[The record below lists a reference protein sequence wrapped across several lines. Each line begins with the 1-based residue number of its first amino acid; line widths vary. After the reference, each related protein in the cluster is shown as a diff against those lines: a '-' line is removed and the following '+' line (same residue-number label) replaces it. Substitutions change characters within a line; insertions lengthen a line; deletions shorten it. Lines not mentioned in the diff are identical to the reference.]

1 MKIGILPYQPQDIV
15 HGNSNKLSRP
25 HWPVTQ
31 ETHEILNGAQKFE
44 KPEDIPLNRRHFVYR
59 PCGANPLF
67 TELGYCC
74 TEYPIKRPGINLM
87 DRSDG
92 ISVAKGDNCCVSV
105 AKSMGWRTARSD
117 VCIKEGLT
125 YWEVEV
131 VLGGAPMDFAEADS
145 LQRRKELLNETPHL
159 RLGIS
164 KREASLESPVGF
176 DSYGY
181 GVRDSSLESIH
192 EGKVTQV
199 LNTQVLKPGD
209 RIGFLLQLPSAQR
222 QIQQAE
228 EYTKRRLDALTQ
240 SIQNSSHEYEHVKKR
255 AKTTNKDFQIALLK
269 DVDHTNVVRDH
280 IAIRYKNQLF
290 FEATDYIKTTKPEYY
305 SGDKRE
311 RQDYYRLEDSFLAV
325 YLNGQP
331 LGDAFRDLNPFLP
344 PFSELQYN
352 EKFYF
357 GYWKNGIPTEDP
369 HQHSKRTGL
378 LLRNKYVNNSKLGYY
393 PTVSCFNGGTAR
405 LIATKEDCKYY
416 EHLKKPAKLL
426 DELFAEQI
434 AEDIVWD
441 IIDEIEEEFSE
452 EKRGQ

>member
-1 MKIGILPYQPQDIV
+1 MKIGILPYQTHDVVYGPSKD
-15 HGNSNKLSRP
+15 NSRP
-25 HWPVTQ
+25 HWPALQ
-31 ETHEILNGAQKFE
+31 ETHVNGAQKFE
-44 KPEDIPLNRRHFVYR
+44 KPEDIPLNRRNFVYR

-74 TEYPIKRPGINLM
+74 SEYPFKRPGINLM

-92 ISVAKGDNCCVSV
+92 MSIAQGSNDCVSV
-105 AKSMGWRTARSD
+105 AGSMGWRTARSD

-125 YWEVEV
+125 YWEIEV
-131 VLGGAPMDFAEADS
+131 VRGGTPTDLTLDDS

-181 GVRDSSLESIH
+181 GVRDSCLESIH
-192 EGKVTQV
+192 EGKITQQ
-199 LNTQVLKPGD
+199 LNAQFLKPGD
-209 RIGFLLQLPSAQR
+209 RLGFLLQLPSAQT
-222 QIQQAE
+222 QIQQAQ

-240 SIQNSSHEYEHVKKR
+240 SVSNSSQEYEQAKKR

-269 DVDHTNVVRDH
+269 DVDHSNVIRDH

-290 FEATDYIKTTKPEYY
+290 FEATDYVKTTKPEYY
-305 SGDKRE
+305 SSDKRE
-311 RQDYYRLEDSFLAV
+311 RQDYYRLDKSFLAV
-325 YLNGQP
+325 YLNGQY
-331 LGDAFRDLNPFLP
+331 LGNAFEDLNPFLP

-357 GYWKNGIPTEDP
+357 GYWKNGVISEDP
-369 HQHSKRTGL
+369 DQHSKRTGL
-378 LLRNKYVNNSKLGYY
+378 LLRNKYVNNTKLGYY
-393 PTVSCFNGGTAR
+393 PTISCFNGGTAR
-405 LIATKEDCKYY
+405 IITTKQDCKFY
-416 EHLKKPAKLL
+416 EQLEKPAKLL
-426 DELFAEQI
+426 DELFDEQV

-441 IIDEIEEEFSE
+441 IIDEIEEEFTDDQ
-452 EKRGQ
+452 RHH